1 MAVPRAHRAPH
12 PQHQSLICPPASHPF
27 LLHFPK
33 CDPFLILPSVMRKCK
48 RPKGWTREG
57 GGNGYGEG
65 GAGAAGATQPGM
77 VTAGGA
83 EGVVLSRVGFHPWC
97 LSASEC
103 LRQVGG
109 KYYVFIYIYVYTL
122 VFTLCFFFSKMFQK
136 SI

>member
-1 MAVPRAHRAPH
+1 
-12 PQHQSLICPPASHPF
+12 
-27 LLHFPK
+27 
-33 CDPFLILPSVMRKCK
+33 MRKCK

-65 GAGAAGATQPGM
+65 GAGAAGAIQPGM

-83 EGVVLSRVGFHPWC
+83 GVVLSRVGFHPWC